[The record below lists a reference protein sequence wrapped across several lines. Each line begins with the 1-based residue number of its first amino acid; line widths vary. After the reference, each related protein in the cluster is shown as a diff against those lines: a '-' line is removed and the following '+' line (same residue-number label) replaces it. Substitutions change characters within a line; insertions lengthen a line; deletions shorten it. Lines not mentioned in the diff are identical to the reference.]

1 MGCSPCLV
9 SPLTMLRTPLLL
21 NPYLVYI
28 LDCLSNHKWLGVRN
42 WVAFSLCGH
51 SFEGAHHPVI
61 SKPKTLHGCH
71 MSISSSNDMKVVL
84 CIMKREKGR
93 VS

>member
-1 MGCSPCLV
+1 MVKQELLNKLRKPAKGV
-9 SPLTMLRTPLLL
+9 THGMFTMLSEAIEPLMLL
-21 NPYLVYI
+21 NPGLVYI

-42 WVAFSLCGH
+42 WVTFSLCGH

-71 MSISSSNDMKVVL
+71 MLLVHQMT
-84 CIMKREKGR
+84 
-93 VS
+93 